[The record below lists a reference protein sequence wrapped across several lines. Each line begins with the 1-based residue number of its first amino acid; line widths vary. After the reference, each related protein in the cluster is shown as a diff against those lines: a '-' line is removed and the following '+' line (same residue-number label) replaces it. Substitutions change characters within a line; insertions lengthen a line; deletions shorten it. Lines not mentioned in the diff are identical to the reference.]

1 MSVPYDQKERR
12 HFSRILFDAGTVLIT
27 PYGRWN
33 THLVDLSLKGALIQA
48 PEDWEGNVNDQV
60 VLEIELTAQQKLI
73 RMQATVI
80 HRGGEGI
87 MGLRCDYLDVDSV
100 THLKRLVQLNLGDE
114 QLLNREMHA
123 LWNE

>member
-1 MSVPYDQKERR
+1 MPEPYDQNERR
-12 HFSRILFDAGTVLIT
+12 HFSRILFDASTVLIT

-33 THLVDLSLKGALIQA
+33 THLVDLSLKGVLIQA
-48 PEDWEGNVNDQV
+48 PEDWEGELNDRV
-60 VLEIELTAQQKLI
+60 TLEIELTAQQGLI

-80 HRGGEGI
+80 HKGGDG

-100 THLKRLVQLNLGDE
+100 THLKRLVELNLGDE

-123 LWNE
+123 LWHE